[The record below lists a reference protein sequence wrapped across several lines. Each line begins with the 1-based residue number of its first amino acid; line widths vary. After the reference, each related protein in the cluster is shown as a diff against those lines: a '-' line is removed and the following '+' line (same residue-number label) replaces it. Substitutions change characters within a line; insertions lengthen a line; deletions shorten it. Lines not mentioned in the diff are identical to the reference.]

1 MSKHLEKDV
10 NQVRNRILDLG
21 EMVAESIETASAM
34 IQNYDLVLVNQVYEV
49 EHLIDKIEV
58 EIEEECLKVLALHQP
73 VSENLRFLI
82 VILKVNNDLERMGD
96 QLKNIAERIEYISD
110 KDSGISPDA
119 IGRLIP
125 AWSVG
130 FTNSNRMRSQ
140 PTLAGGYLFV
150 GTHNGGVYALD
161 QEFGCMIW
169 HFNAAGE
176 VRTGISID
184 PWDPEN
190 SDADPQIYFGDVL
203 GNVYAVKARTGDL
216 VWRDKADDHA
226 NATITGAPSL
236 HNGVL
241 YTPVSSLEL

>member
-82 VILKVNNDLERMGD
+82 VVLKVNNDLERMGD

-110 KDSGISPDA
+110 KDRVVADLNLHSMAELCSKMVKESIVALTQQDA
-119 IGRLIP
+119 K
-125 AWSVG
+125 
-130 FTNSNRMRSQ
+130 
-140 PTLAGGYLFV
+140 
-150 GTHNGGVYALD
+150 
-161 QEFGCMIW
+161 
-169 HFNAAGE
+169 
-176 VRTGISID
+176 
-184 PWDPEN
+184 
-190 SDADPQIYFGDVL
+190 
-203 GNVYAVKARTGDL
+203 KARTVLELDDELDIMHAATYKTLIKVMLDKSESIRAALSLLTVSSNLERIGDL
-216 VWRDKADDHA
+216 
-226 NATITGAPSL
+226 ATNIAEEIISMEEGEIVRHKNLTEISK
-236 HNGVL
+236 
-241 YTPVSSLEL
+241 SSEL

>member
-82 VILKVNNDLERMGD
+82 VVLKVNNDLERMGD

-110 KDSGISPDA
+110 KDRVVADLNLHSMAELCSKMVKESIVALTQQDA
-119 IGRLIP
+119 K
-125 AWSVG
+125 
-130 FTNSNRMRSQ
+130 
-140 PTLAGGYLFV
+140 
-150 GTHNGGVYALD
+150 
-161 QEFGCMIW
+161 
-169 HFNAAGE
+169 
-176 VRTGISID
+176 
-184 PWDPEN
+184 
-190 SDADPQIYFGDVL
+190 
-203 GNVYAVKARTGDL
+203 KARTVLELDDELDIMHAATYKTLIKVMLDKSESIRAALSLLTVSSNLERIGDL
-216 VWRDKADDHA
+216 
-226 NATITGAPSL
+226 ATNIAEEIISMEGGEIVRHKNLTEFPKS
-236 HNGVL
+236 
-241 YTPVSSLEL
+241 

>member
-82 VILKVNNDLERMGD
+82 VVLKVNNDLERMGD

-110 KDSGISPDA
+110 KDRAVADLNLHSMAELCSKMVRESIVALTQQDA
-119 IGRLIP
+119 K
-125 AWSVG
+125 
-130 FTNSNRMRSQ
+130 
-140 PTLAGGYLFV
+140 
-150 GTHNGGVYALD
+150 
-161 QEFGCMIW
+161 
-169 HFNAAGE
+169 
-176 VRTGISID
+176 
-184 PWDPEN
+184 
-190 SDADPQIYFGDVL
+190 
-203 GNVYAVKARTGDL
+203 KARTVLELDDELDIMHAATYKTLIKVMLDKSESIRAALSLLTVSSNLERIGDL
-216 VWRDKADDHA
+216 
-226 NATITGAPSL
+226 ATNIAEEIISMEEGEIVRHKNLTE
-236 HNGVL
+236 
-241 YTPVSSLEL
+241 VSKSSEL